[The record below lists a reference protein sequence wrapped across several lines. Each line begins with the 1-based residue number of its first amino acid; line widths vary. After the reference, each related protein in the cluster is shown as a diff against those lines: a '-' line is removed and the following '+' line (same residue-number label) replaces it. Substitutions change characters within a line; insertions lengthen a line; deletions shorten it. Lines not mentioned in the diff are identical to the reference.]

1 MGKRVHVLKKC
12 PEYGSEGFNW
22 KQQEFKDLLD
32 CLGCCTSG
40 DDYADEFDCNLKNY
54 ENALSIIKLYKES
67 GECDLLKKML
77 SDAEC
82 CESVDSI
89 KERIESLGDIDE
101 VISTMEDF
109 YNSRDKSTDY
119 IMFSCW

>member
-1 MGKRVHVLKKC
+1 MGKRVHVLKNC
-12 PEYGSEGFNW
+12 PEYGSGGFNW

-32 CLGCCTSG
+32 CLGCYTSG
-40 DDYADEFDCNLKNY
+40 GDYADEFDCNLKDY

-77 SDAEC
+77 SDAGC

-89 KERIESLGDIDE
+89 KEVIEYGHIHGE
-101 VISTMEDF
+101 
-109 YNSRDKSTDY
+109 
-119 IMFSCW
+119 